1 MASIDPAQPEDVVAV
16 GKISESAFEDYGEYG
31 KIVAK
36 FFTSQGVTT
45 YVARAGEEVV
55 GFIMLGFLPWSG
67 GAEEGNPWVSDL
79 LAIAVVPEQR
89 RRGIGDALMRQM
101 FKLVEEMSEW
111 REVKEI
117 QLTCAAGN
125 QAGLDFFEKYGFCVI
140 DPNHGSYSGGQPAL
154 RLAKRLEG
162 A

>member
-1 MASIDPAQPEDVVAV
+1 MASIEPAKPEDVVAV

-45 YVARAGEEVV
+45 YVARAGGEVV

-67 GAEEGNPWVSDL
+67 GAEEGNPWISDL
-79 LAIAVVPEQR
+79 LAIAVAPGQR
-89 RRGIGDALMRQM
+89 RRGIGDALMQQM

-111 REVKEI
+111 RDVKEI

-125 QAGLDFFEKYGFCVI
+125 QAGLNFFEKYGFAVI

-154 RLAKRLEG
+154 RLVKRLEG

>member
-1 MASIDPAQPEDVVAV
+1 MAFIEPARPEDVAQV
-16 GKISESAFEDYGEYG
+16 GKISEAAFEDYGEYG

-45 YVARAGEEVV
+45 YVARVGTEVV
-55 GFIMLGFLPWSG
+55 GFIMLGFLPWTGS
-67 GAEEGNPWVSDL
+67 AEEGNPWISDL

-89 RRGIGDALMRQM
+89 RRGIGDALMQRMLQ
-101 FKLVEEMSEW
+101 LVEEMSEW
-111 REVKEI
+111 RDVKEI
-117 QLTCAAGN
+117 QLTCAEENRA
-125 QAGLDFFEKYGFCVI
+125 ALDFFKKYGFEVI
-140 DPNHGSYSGGQPAL
+140 DPRHGSYSGGQPAL